1 MRHSMIVAIGILMIT
16 SLCWAQAQPGEPV
29 QLPAP
34 EVGQA
39 NAPAPA
45 PSTGEVTNA
54 TPPPPQNVAP
64 PPAQPA
70 GTPEA
75 GLLQRALDKIEVA
88 KQQMAEMRG
97 KNSQLEA
104 DNQRLAARPTTV
116 VNKYGGGPSHRS
128 HRASAAPSPRP
139 TVTRTWFENWREGL
153 RTRLKGIEGQIAEL
167 WRHVVG
173 LEDKMGKLEKLHP
186 ELFQPTPSASSTTPA
201 PTTPPTTTPAPE
213 PQAPAPQVPG
223 QPPTQDEV
231 APGPQVPGP
240 QAPAPGQQPPVPGQP
255 TPPQVPGIQPAPAP
269 APDEV
274 NPAPN
279 QVVFI
284 PLALA
289 VTVGVVDQTARND
302 AKRAQDGVDNLYA
315 WTGSVVAWLWIIGI
329 ITVLATLFGGW
340 HWYTGRH
347 RLCMI
352 CNHPWHGSKE
362 CRKEG
367 CVCHEF
373 TAARCTQPLTPAAE
387 TLAVHPDQPP
397 AVAPPAAPPGGT
409 PASEEDA
416 PPA

>member
-29 QLPAP
+29 RVSDQ

-39 NAPAPA
+39 GTPAPA
-45 PSTGEVTNA
+45 GEVANA
-54 TPPPPQNVAP
+54 IPPPPPPIVAQT
-64 PPAQPA
+64 PAQPA

-231 APGPQVPGP
+231 APGPQTPVPEQPAP
-240 QAPAPGQQPPVPGQP
+240 QAPG
-255 TPPQVPGIQPAPAP
+255 TQPAPAP
-269 APDEV
+269 SPAQPGEAAPSQP
-274 NPAPN
+274 PAAP
-279 QVVFI
+279 
-284 PLALA
+284 AE
-289 VTVGVVDQTARND
+289 VVDQKARDD
-302 AKRAQDGVDNLYA
+302 AKQAQDGVDNLFA
-315 WTGSVVAWLWIIGI
+315 WAKERHEACESTASWVTKLTYGGYGLGGFVLLIALVLGIHIIQ
-329 ITVLATLFGGW
+329 
-340 HWYTGRH
+340 GR
-347 RLCMI
+347 R
-352 CNHPWHGSKE
+352 
-362 CRKEG
+362 
-367 CVCHEF
+367 
-373 TAARCTQPLTPAAE
+373 
-387 TLAVHPDQPP
+387 
-397 AVAPPAAPPGGT
+397 
-409 PASEEDA
+409 
-416 PPA
+416 